1 VRANADASAS
11 GARRH
16 ARERPLVERVE
27 RGMAAEEVGDVV
39 HLAGVDTLWR
49 R

>member
-1 VRANADASAS
+1 MTLAL
-11 GARRH
+11 GARGH
-16 ARERPLVERVE
+16 ARERLLVERVE

-39 HLAGVDTLWR
+39 HLAAVDTLFR